1 MSGPVV
7 GPSRGAVVGGL
18 PVGEVSLHDGF
29 WAPRRRA
36 LVETGL
42 PALLA
47 RLDEHGALDAFRR
60 LAGVDVARRG
70 LWFTDSDLYKWME
83 AAAWA
88 GCLHLLDPVIDL
100 VAAAQQPDGYVN
112 TWYVGDR
119 AARRYTDLAGSHELY
134 CAGHLFEAAVAHH
147 RVTGDGR
154 LLDVAVRLADHLVRE
169 FGPGGRPG
177 VDGHPEVELAL
188 VELARETG
196 DDRYVA
202 LAASFCERAGG
213 LELGEL
219 WGHAVRVLYLATGI
233 ADVAAETGDARFEA
247 AADRLWASLV
257 GSRSYVSGGV
267 GGRWLGVAVGRP
279 YELPAEA
286 AYAESCAAVA
296 AARWAWRRLAA
307 TGDPR
312 TADHLETVLHNAVA
326 AAVSLGG
333 DQWFYANALASAG
346 EGEANPWAS
355 PHDFQA
361 RALLYWYPPRRR
373 SWFEVT
379 CCPPNVSRLLAS
391 LPGLVYGQ
399 AGRDLWVHLWVA
411 SSVQH
416 EGWSVRIDSHLPWQG
431 HARLTVERAPDG
443 EAAVRLRVPGWCRAP
458 ALRVGG
464 APVDVAGPGYAEVRR
479 RWAPGDTVEIDLPL
493 EATLLTAHPRLAD
506 ARGAV
511 ALQRGPLLYCFE
523 QVDNPGVELLEAVI
537 DPAVPFTAEHHPG
550 LLGGVTVLT
559 GGGWAPGPDARL
571 YRPRRSNGGPGGTPV
586 ALRAVPY
593 AVWAN
598 RGVGQMAVWLGCS

>member
-1 MSGPVV
+1 MPGV
-7 GPSRGAVVGGL
+7 
-18 PVGEVSLHDGF
+18 PVGSVALHDGF

-36 LVETGL
+36 LAEVGL
-42 PALLA
+42 PSLLA
-47 RLDEHGALDAFRR
+47 RLDEHGVLDAFRR
-60 LAGVDVARRG
+60 LAGADVARRG

-88 GCLHLLDPVIDL
+88 GRLDLLDPVVEL
-100 VAAAQQPDGYVN
+100 VAAAQQPDGYLN

-119 AARRYTDLAGSHELY
+119 AASRYGDLAGSHELY

-147 RVTGDGR
+147 RVTADPR

-219 WGHAVRVLYLATGI
+219 WGHAVRMLYLATGI
-233 ADVAAETGDARFEA
+233 ADVAAETGDERFAA

-257 GSRSYVSGGV
+257 GTRSYVTGGV
-267 GGRWLGVAVGRP
+267 GGRWLGEAVGRP

-296 AARWAWRRLAA
+296 AARWAWRRLVV
-307 TGDPR
+307 TGDVR
-312 TADHLETVLHNAVA
+312 AADHLETVLHNAVA

-333 DQWFYANALASAG
+333 DEWFYANALASAA
-346 EGEANPWAS
+346 EGEADPWAS
-355 PHDFQA
+355 PYDFQA
-361 RALLYWYPPRRR
+361 RAMLEWHPPHRRG
-373 SWFEVT
+373 WFDVT

-391 LPGLVYGQ
+391 LPGMLYGQ
-399 AGRDLWVHLWVA
+399 AGDDLWVHLWVA
-411 SSVQH
+411 SSVEH
-416 EGWSVRIDSHLPWQG
+416 GGWSVRVDGGLPWQG
-431 HARLTVERAPDG
+431 HARLTVQRAPEG
-443 EAAVRLRVPGWCRAP
+443 EAALRLRMPGWCTDPSVRA
-458 ALRVGG
+458 AG
-464 APVDVAGPGYAEVRR
+464 APVAVDGPGHVEVRR
-479 RWAPGDTVEIDLPL
+479 RWAAGDEVEIDLPL
-493 EATLLTAHPRLAD
+493 EPTLLAAHPRVAD

-511 ALQRGPLLYCFE
+511 ALRRGPLVYCFE
-523 QVDNPGVELLEAVI
+523 QVDNPGVALLEAAI
-537 DPAVPFTAEHHPG
+537 DPAVAFTAEHDPG
-550 LLGGVTVLT
+550 LLGGVTVLS
-559 GGGWAPGPDARL
+559 GAGWSPDPDHRL
-571 YRPRRSNGGPGGTPV
+571 YRPHSSGAGAGAGPGRTPV
-586 ALRAVPY
+586 RLRAVPY

-598 RGVGQMAVWLGCS
+598 RGVGPMAVWLACP